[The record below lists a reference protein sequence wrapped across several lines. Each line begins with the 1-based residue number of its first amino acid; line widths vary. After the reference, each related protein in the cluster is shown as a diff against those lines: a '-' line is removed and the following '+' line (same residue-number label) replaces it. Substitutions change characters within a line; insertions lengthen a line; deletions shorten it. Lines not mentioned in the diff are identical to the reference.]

1 MFQRRV
7 QGLLLAATSTFALA
21 AAAPA
26 LAQTAASSPPPTPAA
41 PATSASTDALPTVV
55 VTAQKRSENVQKVA
69 VALTV
74 VGADVM
80 KQNGITNTEGLD
92 EVVPS
97 LEFKKGTANVNSTLS
112 IRGVGTQSFSSGAEP
127 SVSTVVDGVVYGRAG
142 MAFQE
147 FTDID
152 HIEVAG
158 GPQGTLF
165 GKNASAGAVSIVTR
179 APSSVFGGDA
189 SFGYYE
195 GDEYRADGTV
205 SGPITDNIRY
215 ILSGVYGDYRGN
227 VFNTAT
233 DKWTNGYHRT
243 GLRGGIVDNVNS
255 NLKVT
260 LRADWTHADDN
271 CCADILGPYIPGGN
285 TAFANVLIPSIAPVK
300 AYFGSKEVDNNLTP
314 QTLDSNGGVSAQ
326 IDYNLGDYTITSIT
340 AWRDWRNKQ
349 IRDGDYHAT
358 CCNYVTTTDI
368 NDEDFGALNYNQ
380 YSQEFRL
387 TSPTTGR
394 FNYVVGAFFWYTD
407 ENDWF
412 DRYVTECSASTLP
425 ANATTYKPCSTT
437 PGVSTIATGQAP
449 ALWNTE
455 FYNQAL
461 YGQSN
466 YKITDKLTLIT
477 GLRVSH
483 DRVQYALDRT
493 DEFPAVG
500 PTSYPG
506 LGATFSHAEHA
517 IATGI
522 TAKGGLEYQVTPD
535 NMAYFTYSRGYK
547 GPSLN
552 DYYSEG
558 ATNAGE
564 IAPETSNAYEVG
576 AKNQF
581 FGRRLTFNA
590 DLFYEEFYNFQANNF
605 VNLNGLT
612 VVTLENAGTVSSR
625 GGEAMLTWRATPDL
639 LVSGGYTYDDAVI
652 VAYNCPASLGAANV
666 VSCKLVDGR
675 PLPFAPKNKVNIN
688 TSYDVP
694 APSSLPFS
702 LRLTS
707 TYTYTS
713 MINYDIAQTPLARQ
727 PGYGLWDAAALF
739 STRDGKYHLGFFVKN
754 ITNQYYTTF
763 ITPGGNGVSPGSYTR
778 LQVPRDAQ
786 RYTGVKLTA
795 DF

>member
-1 MFQRRV
+1 MSLRGAN
-7 QGLLLAATSTFALA
+7 GLLLAATSIFALA
-21 AAAPA
+21 TAGPT
-26 LAQTAASSPPPTPAA
+26 LAQTAAGAPTPTAPTPAA
-41 PATSASTDALPTVV
+41 PSDALPTVV

-80 KQNGITNTEGLD
+80 AQNGITNTESLD

-112 IRGVGTQSFSSGAEP
+112 IRGIGTQSFSSGAEP

-152 HIEVAG
+152 QVEVAG

-165 GKNASAGAVSIVTR
+165 GKNASAGAVSITTK
-179 APSSVFGGDA
+179 APSSVFGGNA

-195 GDEYRADGTV
+195 GGEYRADGNV

-215 ILSGVYGDYRGN
+215 VLSGVYGDYRGN
-227 VFNTAT
+227 VFNYGT

-243 GLRGGIVDNVNS
+243 GLRGGIVDNVNAD
-255 NLKVT
+255 LKIT

-271 CCADILGPYIPGGN
+271 CCADILGPYVPGG
-285 TAFANVLIPSIAPVK
+285 AFSNVLLPSILPVK

-314 QTLDSNGGVSAQ
+314 GTLDSNGGVSGQ
-326 IDYNLGDYTITSIT
+326 IDYNMGGFTFTSIT
-340 AWRDWRNKQ
+340 AWREWRNKQ
-349 IRDGDYHAT
+349 IRDGDYHDT
-358 CCNYVTTTDI
+358 YGNYVTSTDI

-380 YSQEFRL
+380 FSQEFRVA
-387 TSPTTGR
+387 SPTSGR
-394 FNYVVGAFFWYTD
+394 FNYVVGAFFWYTH

-412 DRYVTECSASTLP
+412 DRYVTQCSHSTLP
-425 ANATTYKPCSTT
+425 ANSTGFQPCSTT
-437 PGVSTIATGQAP
+437 PGVSTISTGQAP

-466 YKITDKLTLIT
+466 YKVTDKLTLVT

-483 DRVQYALDRT
+483 DRVQYALGRT
-493 DEFPAVG
+493 DEFPAVV
-500 PTSYPG
+500 PAFSSYSG
-506 LGATFSHAEHA
+506 IGGTFHYAEHA
-517 IATGI
+517 IATGV

-535 NMAYFTYSRGYK
+535 SMAYFTYSRGYK

-558 ATNAGE
+558 ATNVGE

-581 FGRRLTFNA
+581 FGHRLTFNA

-605 VNLNGLT
+605 VNLNGAT
-612 VVTLENAGTVSSR
+612 VVTLQNAGTVSSR
-625 GGEAMLTWRATPDL
+625 GGETMLTWRATPDL
-639 LVSGGYTYDDAVI
+639 LVSGGYTYDDAII

-666 VSCKLVDGR
+666 ISCKLVDGR
-675 PLPFAPKNKVNIN
+675 PLPFAPKNKVNVN

-694 APSSLPFS
+694 APSNWPFK

-713 MINYDIAQTPLARQ
+713 WINYDIAQTPLARQ

-739 STRDGKYHLGFFVKN
+739 TSRDGKYHLGFFVKN

-763 ITPGGNGVSPGSYTR
+763 ITPGGNGVSAGSYTR

>member
-1 MFQRRV
+1 M
-7 QGLLLAATSTFALA
+7 TPPP
-21 AAAPA
+21 APA
-26 LAQTAASSPPPTPAA
+26 VQASP
-41 PATSASTDALPTVV
+41 DAGTELPTVV

-74 VGADVM
+74 VSADVM
-80 KQNGITNTEGLD
+80 AQNGITNAENLD

-112 IRGVGTQSFSSGAEP
+112 IRGIGTQSFSSGAEP

-152 HIEVAG
+152 QVEVAG

-165 GKNASAGAVSIVTR
+165 GKNASAGAVSITTK
-179 APSSVFGGDA
+179 APSSVFGGNV

-195 GDEYRADGTV
+195 GGEYRADGNV

-215 ILSGVYGDYRGN
+215 VLSGVYGDYRGN
-227 VFNTAT
+227 VFNYGT

-243 GLRGGIVDNVNS
+243 GLRGGIVDNVNA
-255 NLKVT
+255 NLKIT

-271 CCADILGPYIPGGN
+271 CCADILGPYVPGG
-285 TAFANVLIPSIAPVK
+285 AFSNILLPSILPVK
-300 AYFGSKEVDNNLTP
+300 AYFGSKQVDNNLTP
-314 QTLDSNGGVSAQ
+314 GTLDSNGGVSGQ
-326 IDYNLGDYTITSIT
+326 IDYNMGDFTFTSIT
-340 AWRDWRNKQ
+340 AWREWRNKQ
-349 IRDGDYHAT
+349 IRDGDYHDT
-358 CCNYVTTTDI
+358 YGNYVTSTDI

-387 TSPTTGR
+387 TSPTSGR
-394 FNYVVGAFFWYTD
+394 FNYVVGAFFWYTH

-412 DRYVTECSASTLP
+412 DRYVTQCSHSTLP
-425 ANATTYKPCSTT
+425 ANSTGFQPCSTT
-437 PGVSTIATGQAP
+437 PGVSTISTGQGP

-466 YKITDKLTLIT
+466 YKVTDKLTLVT

-483 DRVQYALDRT
+483 DRVQYALGRT
-493 DEFPAVG
+493 DEFPAVV
-500 PTSYPG
+500 PAFSSYSG
-506 LGATFSHAEHA
+506 IGGTFHYAEHA

-558 ATNAGE
+558 ANNTGE

-605 VNLNGLT
+605 VNLNGAT
-612 VVTLENAGTVSSR
+612 VVTLQNAGTVSSR
-625 GGEAMLTWRATPDL
+625 GGEAMLTWRATHDL

-666 VSCKLVDGR
+666 ISCKLVDGR

-694 APSSLPFS
+694 APSNWPFA

-739 STRDGKYHLGFFVKN
+739 SSRDNKYHLGFFVKN

-763 ITPGGNGVSPGSYTR
+763 ITPGGNGVAAGSYTR

>member
-1 MFQRRV
+1 MPLRGV
-7 QGLLLAATSTFALA
+7 NGLLLAATSMFALA
-21 AAAPA
+21 AAGPTW
-26 LAQTAASSPPPTPAA
+26 AQTAPGAPPTAKPA
-41 PATSASTDALPTVV
+41 PDANDVLPVVV

-74 VGADVM
+74 VSADVL
-80 KQNGITNTEGLD
+80 KQNGITSAEGLD

-112 IRGVGTQSFSSGAEP
+112 IRGIGTQSFSSGAEP

-165 GKNASAGAVSIVTR
+165 GKNASAGAVSITTK

-195 GDEYRADGTV
+195 GGEYRADGAVT
-205 SGPITDNIRY
+205 GPLTDNMRY

-227 VFNTAT
+227 VFNYGTS
-233 DKWTNGYHRT
+233 KWTNGYHRN
-243 GLRGGIVDNVNS
+243 GLRGAVVDNVNS

-271 CCADILGPYIPGGN
+271 CCADILGPYIAGGN
-285 TAFANVLIPSIAPVK
+285 TAFNNILIPSIVPVK
-300 AYFGSKEVDNNLTP
+300 AYFGSKQVNNNLTP
-314 QTLDSNGGVSAQ
+314 GTLDSNGGVSGQ
-326 IDYNLGDYTITSIT
+326 IDYSLGDYTITSIT
-340 AWRDWRNKQ
+340 GWRDWRNKQ
-349 IRDGDYHAT
+349 IRDGDYHDT
-358 CCNYVTTTDI
+358 CCNYSTSTDI
-368 NDEDFGALNYNQ
+368 NDKDFGALNYNQ
-380 YSQEFRL
+380 YSEELRL
-387 TSPTTGR
+387 ASPTAGR
-394 FNYVVGAFFWYTD
+394 FNYVVGAFLWYTD

-412 DRYVTECSASTLP
+412 DRYVTECTATTLP
-425 ANATTYKPCSTT
+425 ADSTTFKPCSST
-437 PGVSTIATGQAP
+437 PGVSTIGTGQAP
-449 ALWNTE
+449 AHWNTK

-466 YKITDKLTLIT
+466 FKVTDKLTLIT

-483 DRVQYALDRT
+483 DRVQYDLGRT
-493 DEFPAVG
+493 DIFPAG
-500 PTSYPG
+500 GAASYPG
-506 LGATFSHAEHA
+506 IGATFNYHEHAE
-517 IATGI
+517 ATGI

-558 ATNAGE
+558 AVNVGE

-581 FGRRLTFNA
+581 FGHRLTFNA

-605 VNLNGLT
+605 VNLNGAT
-612 VVTLENAGTVSSR
+612 VVTLQNAGTVSSR
-625 GGEAMLTWRATPDL
+625 GGETMLTWRATPDL

-652 VAYNCPASLGAANV
+652 VAYTCPSSLGAANV
-666 VSCKLVDGR
+666 ISCKLVDGR
-675 PLPFAPKNKVNIN
+675 PLPFAPKNKVNVN

-694 APSSLPFS
+694 APASWPFS

-713 MINYDIAQTPLARQ
+713 LINYDIAQTPLARQ

-739 STRDGKYHLGFFVKN
+739 SSRDGKYHLGFFIKN

-763 ITPGGNGVSPGSYTR
+763 ITPGGNGVSAGSYTR

-795 DF
+795 NF